1 VPKAA
6 ARLKGAFK
14 KGKLAVTLTVAGLS
28 KPTGSI
34 VVKDGKAKVATIKLK
49 AKSKGKAVVK
59 LTKLKPGKHKL
70 TLAYAGSKSINAAK
84 ATVKAKV

>member
-1 VPKAA
+1 MP
-6 ARLKGAFK
+6 
-14 KGKLAVTLTVAGLS
+14 
-28 KPTGSI
+28 KPTRQI
-34 VVKDGKAKVATIKLK
+34 LVKDGKKTVATIKLK

-70 TLAYAGSKSINAAK
+70 TLVYAGGKVVNAAK